1 MYVRV
6 IWVQATETHSG
17 KFAQVQP
24 PKRTER
30 ALNANPKAA
39 VGGTFWRKP
48 CFHWHLRTKQR
59 SCVAKRGCVR
69 LQVGRLGLQGR
80 QVEGV
85 GPQRRTACVRCHEG
99 VTGHPLKLFPNAI
112 GQADITLGGAGAEKG
127 G

>member
-6 IWVQATETHSG
+6 IWVQATETRSG
-17 KFAQVQP
+17 KFAQVLP

-30 ALNANPKAA
+30 ALNANPRAA

-48 CFHWHLRTKQR
+48 CFHWNLRTKQR
-59 SCVAKRGCVR
+59 SYVAKRGCVR
-69 LQVGRLGLQGR
+69 LQV
-80 QVEGV
+80 EGV
-85 GPQRRTACVRCHEG
+85 GPQRRAACVRCHER
-99 VTGHPLKLFPNAI
+99 VTGHPLKLFPNAM